1 MFAGVVFVDQ
11 SLFIGIMLVDK
22 SLSLSV
28 GVLLYDGCK
37 LHFPV
42 CRLKGTYPVCRL

>member
-11 SLFIGIMLVDK
+11 SMFVGVMLVDK

-28 GVLLYDGCK
+28 GILLCDGCK
-37 LHFPV
+37 WHFPV
-42 CRLKGTYPVCRL
+42 CRL